1 MGATTQGGSLGFVM
15 EAGRVVEVWAGSVSR
30 GTTSNLRLT
39 TSSAMSPAR
48 WQRRAGEW

>member
-30 GTTSNLRLT
+30 GTTSN
-39 TSSAMSPAR
+39 PAPDHVIR
-48 WQRRAGEW
+48 HVAGTLAAACR